1 MMDYGLGF
9 VGGYLLGP
17 SVMKSASIQNLMKK
31 FSETTGVSDTNV
43 IFGGA
48 AAVLYLAK
56 PLGEKANKI
65 AIGASL
71 GALVATMG

>member
-1 MMDYGLGF
+1 MMDYAIGLA
-9 VGGYLLGP
+9 GGYFIGP
-17 SVMKSASIQNLMKK
+17 SIYKSASIQNLMKK
-31 FSETTGVSDTNV
+31 FSETTGVTDSNV

-65 AIGASL
+65 AVGAML
-71 GALVATMG
+71 GTMIATMA